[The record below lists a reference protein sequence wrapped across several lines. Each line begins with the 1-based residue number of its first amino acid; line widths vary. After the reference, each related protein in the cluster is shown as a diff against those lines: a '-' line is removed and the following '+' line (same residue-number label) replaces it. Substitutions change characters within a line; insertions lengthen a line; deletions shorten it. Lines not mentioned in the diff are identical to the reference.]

1 MIYGMTTFS
10 LEKWREI
17 ARLSGTPKQ
26 MEQLSR
32 SIVSVHIGAGMK
44 KLICMMLGLMATGL
58 AVAKL
63 PPLSAEAAAK
73 AAEDKAKAAWSSKV
87 AAYKL
92 CLAQDKVAARYRL
105 EKNASA
111 QPVGELAACSDP
123 GPYVAANPVAANPV
137 AESALAMPA
146 APAGSPVATGSAA
159 TVKK

>member
-1 MIYGMTTFS
+1 
-10 LEKWREI
+10 
-17 ARLSGTPKQ
+17 
-26 MEQLSR
+26 
-32 SIVSVHIGAGMK
+32 MK

-111 QPVGELAACSDP
+111 QPAGELAACSDP
-123 GPYVAANPVAANPV
+123 GPYVAANPV